1 MKESYRVL
9 LTPTILTNYI
19 KRDTMKNNSKG
30 EFVRW
35 ESAFRNWITPDGSA
49 GPTGTG
55 DFKAEPSRYHLYVS
69 FACPWAHRTLI
80 FRELKGLSHL
90 ITVSVVHPLMP
101 EISWVFG
108 DYPAAT
114 PDDVNGKTTMADVYK
129 IANPNF
135 NGVVT
140 VPVLWDKKRNTIVN
154 NESSE
159 IIRMLNTAFNQ
170 LDDDKIN
177 KQLDLYP
184 SALQNE
190 IDSVNDVVYNK
201 INNGVYRCGFAVS
214 QKAYSQAYDDLFSA
228 LDDME
233 QRLSTQPFLAGNEIT
248 EADWRFFVTL
258 IRFDAVYVGH
268 FKCNKKRIIDY
279 PNLWNYTKQLY
290 QIPGVAATV
299 NMDHIKYHYYA
310 SHHKVNPTGIVPI
323 GPELDFMAAHN
334 R

>member
-1 MKESYRVL
+1 
-9 LTPTILTNYI
+9 
-19 KRDTMKNNSKG
+19 MKNNEKG

-49 GPTGTG
+49 GATGTG
-55 DFKAEPSRYHLYVS
+55 GFKAEANRYHLYVS
-69 FACPWAHRTLI
+69 LACPWAHRTLI

-90 ITVSVVHPLMP
+90 ISVSVVHPLMP
-101 EISWVFG
+101 EISWVFAE
-108 DYPAAT
+108 YPGST
-114 PDDVNGKTTMADVYK
+114 KDDINGQSTLADVYK
-129 IANPNF
+129 ISDPAF

-140 VPVLWDKKRNTIVN
+140 VPVLWDKKQNTIVN

-177 KQLDLYP
+177 KQLNLYP
-184 SALQNE
+184 KHLQAE
-190 IDSVNDVVYNK
+190 IDAVNDEVYNN

-214 QKAYSQAYDDLFSA
+214 QTAYQQAYADLFNA
-228 LDDME
+228 LDNME
-233 QRLSTQPFLAGNEIT
+233 KRLSDQAFLTGDEIT

-258 IRFDAVYVGH
+258 VRFDAVYVGH

-279 PNLWNYTKQLY
+279 PNIWEYTKQLY
-290 QIPGVAATV
+290 QMPGIAATV
-299 NMDHIKYHYYA
+299 NLDHIKYHYYG
-310 SHHKVNPTGIVPI
+310 SHRTINPGGIVPV
-323 GPELDFMAAHN
+323 GPELDFMATHN

>member
-1 MKESYRVL
+1 
-9 LTPTILTNYI
+9 
-19 KRDTMKNNSKG
+19 MKNNTKG

-35 ESAFRNWITPDGSA
+35 ESTFRNWITADGSA
-49 GPTGTG
+49 GASGSAG
-55 DFKAEPSRYHLYVS
+55 FKAEANRYHLYVS
-69 FACPWAHRTLI
+69 LACPWAHRTLI

-101 EISWVFG
+101 EISWLFG
-108 DYPAAT
+108 DYPGSTA
-114 PDDVNGKTTMADVYK
+114 DDINGQSTMADVYK
-129 IANPNF
+129 IANPDF

-140 VPVLWDKKRNTIVN
+140 VPVLWDKKQNTIVN

-159 IIRMLNTAFNQ
+159 IIRMLNSAFNA
-170 LDDDKIN
+170 LEDNKIN
-177 KQLDLYP
+177 KELDLYP
-184 SALQNE
+184 TDLHSE
-190 IDSVNDVVYNK
+190 IDSVNDEVYNN

-214 QKAYSQAYDDLFSA
+214 QKAYEQAYQDLFNA
-228 LDDME
+228 LENME
-233 QRLSTQPFLAGNEIT
+233 QRLGSQAFLAGDSIT

-268 FKCNKKRIIDY
+268 FKCNKKRIVDF

-290 QIPGVAATV
+290 QIPGIAATV
-299 NMDHIKYHYYA
+299 NLDHIKYHYYA
-310 SHHKVNPTGIVPI
+310 SHSSINPTGIVPL

>member
-1 MKESYRVL
+1 
-9 LTPTILTNYI
+9 
-19 KRDTMKNNSKG
+19 MKNNSQG

-35 ESAFRNWITPDGSA
+35 QSSFRHWITADGSA
-49 GPTGTG
+49 GESGTG
-55 DFKAEPSRYHLYVS
+55 DFKAEADRYHLYVS
-69 FACPWAHRTLI
+69 LACPWAHRTLI

-101 EISWVFG
+101 DISWVFG
-108 DYPAAT
+108 DYPGSTA
-114 PDDVNGKTTMADVYK
+114 DDINGKSTLAEVYK
-129 IANPNF
+129 IANPDF
-135 NGVVT
+135 DSVVT

-159 IIRMLNTAFNQ
+159 IIRMLNSAFNECN
-170 LDDDKIN
+170 DDKI
-177 KQLDLYP
+177 KKDLDLYP
-184 SALQNE
+184 GHLHTE
-190 IDSVNDVVYNK
+190 INTVNDEVYNN

-214 QKAYSQAYDDLFSA
+214 QSAYEQAYQELFNS
-228 LDDME
+228 LDNME
-233 QRLSTQPFLAGNEIT
+233 QRLSTQAFLAGDQIT

-268 FKCNKKRIIDY
+268 FKCNKQRIVDY

-290 QIPGVAATV
+290 QMPGIAATV

-310 SHHKVNPTGIVPI
+310 SHVSLNPTGIVPL
-323 GPELDFMAAHN
+323 GPQLDYMATHN